1 MGWYN
6 RGEMPDIFISG
17 KKEKSKEKRDKPVVK
32 KPQKASKHKPK
43 GHNNNPL
50 AAYYH
55 FPDKVDFET
64 KERKEKVV
72 LLLRRHPVTN
82 VAWILITALMI
93 LAPLTLSVFPL
104 LSFLPSNFQSIAVLG
119 WYLITTAFALENFL
133 TWFFNVNIIT
143 DERIVDIDFHN
154 LIYKEVSDCKI
165 DNVQDVTYKMGGVVR
180 TIFNYGDVYIQTAA
194 EIPAFEF
201 LAVPKP
207 SKVARVLQDLIIE
220 EEKEKLEGRVR

>member
-1 MGWYN
+1 
-6 RGEMPDIFISG
+6 EKP
-17 KKEKSKEKRDKPVVK
+17 KKKKDKAIPK
-32 KPQKASKHKPK
+32 KPKKVSKHKLK
-43 GHNNNPL
+43 GHSHSPL
-50 AAYYH
+50 AAYCY

-64 KERKEKVV
+64 RERKEKIV
-72 LLLRRHPVTN
+72 LLLRRHPITN
-82 VAWILITALMI
+82 VAWILIAILMI
-93 LAPLTLSVFPL
+93 FAPLTLSFFPI
-104 LSFLPSNFQSIAVLG
+104 LSFLPSNFQFIAVLV
-119 WYLITTAFALENFL
+119 WYLITTAFVLESFL

-165 DNVQDVTYKMGGVVR
+165 DNIQDVTYKMGGVVR
-180 TIFNYGDVYIQTAA
+180 TIFNYGDIYIQTAA
-194 EIPAFEF
+194 EVPAFEF

>member
-1 MGWYN
+1 
-6 RGEMPDIFISG
+6 MPDIFISG
-17 KKEKSKEKRDKPVVK
+17 KKEKPKKKKDKAIPK
-32 KPQKASKHKPK
+32 KPKKVSKHKLK
-43 GHNNNPL
+43 GHSHSPL
-50 AAYYH
+50 AAYCY

-64 KERKEKVV
+64 RERKEKIV
-72 LLLRRHPVTN
+72 LLLRRHPITN
-82 VAWILITALMI
+82 VAWILIAILMI
-93 LAPLTLSVFPL
+93 FAPLTLSFFPI
-104 LSFLPSNFQSIAVLG
+104 LSFLPSNFQFIAVLV
-119 WYLITTAFALENFL
+119 WYLITTAFVLENFL

-165 DNVQDVTYKMGGVVR
+165 DNIQDVTYKMGGVVR
-180 TIFNYGDVYIQTAA
+180 TIFNYGDIYIQTAA
-194 EIPAFEF
+194 EVPAFEF

>member
-1 MGWYN
+1 
-6 RGEMPDIFISG
+6 MPDIFISG
-17 KKEKSKEKRDKPVVK
+17 KKEKPKEKKDKPVVK
-32 KPQKASKHKPK
+32 KPKKVSKHKLK
-43 GHNNNPL
+43 GHGHSLL
-50 AAYYH
+50 AAYCY

-64 KERKEKVV
+64 RERKEKIV
-72 LLLRRHPVTN
+72 LLLRRHPITN
-82 VAWILITALMI
+82 VAWILIVILMI
-93 LAPLTLSVFPL
+93 FAPLTLSFFPI
-104 LSFLPSNFQSIAVLG
+104 LSFLPSNFQFIAVLV
-119 WYLITTAFALENFL
+119 WYLITTAFVLESFL

-165 DNVQDVTYKMGGVVR
+165 DNIQDVTYKMGGVVR
-180 TIFNYGDVYIQTAA
+180 TIFDYGDVYIQTAA
-194 EIPAFEF
+194 EVPAFEF

>member
-1 MGWYN
+1 
-6 RGEMPDIFISG
+6 MPDIFISG
-17 KKEKSKEKRDKPVVK
+17 KEEKPKKKKDSIAK
-32 KPQKASKHKPK
+32 KPKKVSKHKLK
-43 GHNNNPL
+43 GHSHDPL
-50 AAYYH
+50 AAYCY

-64 KERKEKVV
+64 RERKEKIV
-72 LLLRRHPVTN
+72 LLLRRHPITN
-82 VAWILITALMI
+82 VAWILIVILMI
-93 LAPLTLSVFPL
+93 FAPLTLSVFPI
-104 LSFLPSNFQSIAVLG
+104 LSFLPSNFQFIAVLV
-119 WYLITTAFALENFL
+119 WYLITTAFVLESFL

-165 DNVQDVTYKMGGVVR
+165 DNIQDVTYKMGGVVR
-180 TIFNYGDVYIQTAA
+180 TIFDYGDVYIQTAA
-194 EIPAFEF
+194 EVPAFEF

>member
-1 MGWYN
+1 
-6 RGEMPDIFISG
+6 MPDIFISG
-17 KKEKSKEKRDKPVVK
+17 KEEKPKKKKDRTIAK
-32 KPQKASKHKPK
+32 KPKKVSKHKLK
-43 GHNNNPL
+43 GHSHNPL
-50 AAYYH
+50 TAYCY

-64 KERKEKVV
+64 RERKEKIV
-72 LLLRRHPVTN
+72 LLLRQHPITN
-82 VAWILITALMI
+82 VAWILIAILMI
-93 LAPLTLSVFPL
+93 FAPLTLSIFPI
-104 LSFLPSNFQSIAVLG
+104 LSFLPSNFQFIAVLI
-119 WYLITTAFALENFL
+119 WYLITTAFVLESFL

-165 DNVQDVTYKMGGVVR
+165 DNIQDVTYKMGGVVR
-180 TIFNYGDVYIQTAA
+180 TIFDYGDIYIQTAA

-207 SKVARVLQDLIIE
+207 NKVARVLQDLIIE

>member
-1 MGWYN
+1 
-6 RGEMPDIFISG
+6 MPDIFISG
-17 KKEKSKEKRDKPVVK
+17 KEEKPKKKKDRTIVK
-32 KPQKASKHKPK
+32 KPKKVSKHKLK
-43 GHNNNPL
+43 GHTHNLL
-50 AAYYH
+50 AAYCY
-55 FPDKVDFET
+55 FPDKVDFEIR
-64 KERKEKVV
+64 ERKEKIV
-72 LLLRRHPVTN
+72 LLLRRHPITN
-82 VAWILITALMI
+82 VAWILIAILMI
-93 LAPLTLSVFPL
+93 IAPLTLSVFPL
-104 LSFLPSNFQSIAVLG
+104 LSFLPSNFQFIAVLV
-119 WYLITTAFALENFL
+119 WYLITTAFVLESFL

-165 DNVQDVTYKMGGVVR
+165 DNIQDVTYKMGGVVR

-194 EIPAFEF
+194 EVPAFEF